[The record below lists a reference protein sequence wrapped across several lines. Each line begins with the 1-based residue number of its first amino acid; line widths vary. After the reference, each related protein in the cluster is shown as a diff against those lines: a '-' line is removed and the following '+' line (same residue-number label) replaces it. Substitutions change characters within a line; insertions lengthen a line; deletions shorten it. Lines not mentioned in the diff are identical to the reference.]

1 MNVILNPNI
10 KANLSVDENEN
21 VTGINNSQ
29 FWKSNK
35 QAIPLCEPK

>member
-1 MNVILNPNI
+1 MNVILNPDI

-21 VTGINNSQ
+21 VRGINNSQ